1 VPSLGCPVSHSEV
14 GQFCLLRVMIDKRSI
29 AGAILSAGLWLT
41 LAIPARGQIASYIDE
56 NGKIVYVNADPRPK
70 PGRVKK
76 ASGAQAPG
84 TAEVVL
90 PDRLER
96 LVREVAERH
105 SLDPALLKAVVGVES
120 GGNQWA
126 ISRKG
131 ALGLMQLV
139 PATAERFG
147 VGNAFD
153 PAQNLEGGASYLRLL
168 LDRYN
173 GDLTKSLAA
182 YNAGE
187 GAVERFGGVPS
198 YPETRAYVQKVTDT
212 YFRPG
217 SDRLAN
223 AWGVSA
229 HPIRKTV
236 DEKGRVV
243 FTNE

>member
-1 VPSLGCPVSHSEV
+1 
-14 GQFCLLRVMIDKRSI
+14 MMMDKRSI
-29 AGAILSAGLWLT
+29 VGVILSAGLWLT
-41 LAIPARGQIASYIDE
+41 LATPASGQIASYLDE
-56 NGKIVYVNADPRPK
+56 NGKVVYVNADPRPRSA
-70 PGRVKK
+70 GHRSK
-76 ASGAQAPG
+76 AAGAQALA
-84 TAEVVL
+84 TTTTEVIL
-90 PDRLER
+90 PDRLEH

-105 SLDPALLKAVVGVES
+105 SLDPALLKAVIGVES
-120 GGNQWA
+120 GGNPRA
-126 ISRKG
+126 VSRKG

-139 PATAERFG
+139 PTTAERFG

-153 PAQNLEGGASYLRLL
+153 PAQNLEGGASYLRQL

-187 GAVERFGGVPS
+187 RAVERFGGVPN
-198 YPETRAYVQKVTDT
+198 YPETRAYVDKVTNS

-217 SDRLAN
+217 SDRSSI
-223 AWGVSA
+223 WGISSR
-229 HPIRKTV
+229 PIRREV

>member
-1 VPSLGCPVSHSEV
+1 
-14 GQFCLLRVMIDKRSI
+14 MMDKRTMV
-29 AGAILSAGLWLT
+29 GAILSAGFLL
-41 LAIPARGQIASYIDE
+41 LSAASARGQIASYVDE
-56 NGKIVYVNADPRPK
+56 NGKIVYVNAEPRP
-70 PGRVKK
+70 RLVKK
-76 ASGAQAPG
+76 ASSAQAPG
-84 TAEVVL
+84 TVTTEVIL

-120 GGNQWA
+120 GGNPWA

-153 PAQNLEGGASYLRLL
+153 PAQNLEGGASYLRQL
-168 LDRYN
+168 LDRFN
-173 GDLTKSLAA
+173 GDIPKSLAA

-187 GAVERFGGVPS
+187 NAVERFGGVPNF
-198 YPETRAYVQKVTDT
+198 PETRAYVQKVTDS
-212 YFRPG
+212 YFQPG
-217 SDRLAN
+217 SDRLAS
-223 AWGVSA
+223 AWGISA

-243 FTNE
+243 YTNE

>member
-1 VPSLGCPVSHSEV
+1 
-14 GQFCLLRVMIDKRSI
+14 MIDKRSI
-29 AGAILSAGLWLT
+29 AGAILSAGLWLMLGT
-41 LAIPARGQIASYIDE
+41 PARGQIASYIDA
-56 NGKIVYVNADPRPK
+56 NGKIVYVNADPRPR
-70 PGRVKK
+70 PGRVRK
-76 ASGAQAPG
+76 ASGARASG
-84 TAEVVL
+84 TETSEVIL

-105 SLDPALLKAVVGVES
+105 SLDPGLIKAVIGVES
-120 GGNQWA
+120 GGNPWA

-153 PAQNLEGGASYLRLL
+153 PAQNLEGGARYLRQL
-168 LDRYN
+168 LDRFN

-187 GAVERFGGVPS
+187 GAVERFGGVPD
-198 YPETRAYVQKVTDT
+198 YPETRAYVQKVTNT

-217 SDRLAN
+217 SDRLAS
-223 AWGVSA
+223 AWGISL

-243 FTNE
+243 YTNE

>member
-1 VPSLGCPVSHSEV
+1 
-14 GQFCLLRVMIDKRSI
+14 MMMDKRSI
-29 AGAILSAGLWLT
+29 IGAILSAGLWLT
-41 LAIPARGQIASYIDE
+41 LAPPARGQIASYVDE
-56 NGKIVYVNADPRPK
+56 NGKIVYVNADPRPR
-70 PGRVKK
+70 PAGLRNK
-76 ASGAQAPG
+76 AAGAHASA
-84 TAEVVL
+84 TETSAAIL

-96 LVREVAERH
+96 LVCEIAERH

-120 GGNQWA
+120 GGNPRA

-139 PATAERFG
+139 PTTAERFG

-153 PAQNLEGGASYLRLL
+153 PAQNLEGGASYLRQL
-168 LDRYN
+168 LDRYD

-187 GAVERFGGVPS
+187 GAVQRFGGVPN
-198 YPETRAYVQKVTDT
+198 YPETRAYVQKVTNT
-212 YFRPG
+212 YFRSG
-217 SDRLAN
+217 SDRLAS
-223 AWGVSA
+223 AWGISA

-236 DEKGRVV
+236 DDKGRIV

>member
-1 VPSLGCPVSHSEV
+1 
-14 GQFCLLRVMIDKRSI
+14 MKDKRSI
-29 AGAILSAGLWLT
+29 TGAILLAGFWLT
-41 LAIPARGQIASYIDE
+41 SAIPARGQIASYVDE
-56 NGKIVYVNADPRPK
+56 NGKMVYVNADPRPK
-70 PGRVKK
+70 PRVKK
-76 ASGAQAPG
+76 AANAQAQA
-84 TAEVVL
+84 TETSAAVL

-105 SLDPALLKAVVGVES
+105 SLDPALLKAVIGVES
-120 GGNQWA
+120 GGNPRA

-147 VGNAFD
+147 VGNVFD

-168 LDRYN
+168 LDRFN

-187 GAVERFGGVPS
+187 GAVERFGGVPN
-198 YPETRAYVQKVTDT
+198 YPETRAYVQKVTNS
-212 YFRPG
+212 YFQPG
-217 SDRLAN
+217 SDRLA
-223 AWGVSA
+223 S
-229 HPIRKTV
+229 HIRKTV

-243 FTNE
+243 YTNE

>member
-1 VPSLGCPVSHSEV
+1 
-14 GQFCLLRVMIDKRSI
+14 MITRSI
-29 AGAILSAGLWLT
+29 TAAVLSAGLWLS
-41 LAIPARGQIASYIDE
+41 LASPARGQIASYVDE
-56 NGKIVYVNADPRPK
+56 NGKVVYVNADPPPRPT
-70 PGRVKK
+70 GRRGK
-76 ASGAQAPG
+76 AADMQVPA
-84 TAEVVL
+84 TVAEVIL

-96 LVREVAERH
+96 LVRDVAERH
-105 SLDPALLKAVVGVES
+105 SLDPALLKAVIGVES
-120 GGNQWA
+120 GGNPKA

-153 PAQNLEGGASYLRLL
+153 PVQNLEGGASYLRLL
-168 LDRYN
+168 LNRYN

-187 GAVERFGGVPS
+187 GAVERFGGVPN
-198 YPETRAYVQKVTDT
+198 YPETRAYVDKVTNS

-217 SDRLAN
+217 SDRLSN
-223 AWGVSA
+223 VWGRFS
-229 HPIRKTV
+229 HPIRQTV
-236 DEKGRVV
+236 DEKGRVI